1 MKIKLLFTILF
12 LSNLVF
18 SQEEVPFS
26 IRFKDYLRGDLTFIA
41 NNIVNQ
47 NNGKKTDEAYNKQ
60 GENSERNDDLNMS
73 YIDIDN
79 DKSTFS
85 SSSAIFKPTENTKE
99 IVFAG
104 LYWSATY
111 NYPLSFKDNGFYSH
125 EGDRKSNFNEIKIK
139 IPSQKD
145 YSDITGQIIFD
156 GFNNEKYNN
165 NMPYV
170 CFYDLTKMV
179 KSNPYGEYTVANIR
193 STEGYIEG
201 GVSGG
206 WILYFVYKDDKAN
219 ERYITLYDG
228 FASVY
233 DMPIEIKLTDFQT
246 PKTGIFNSKISLAAL
261 EGDANIDGDKVS
273 IKNTSS
279 NTYFPLSSK
288 NRNSQ
293 NLFNSQITIE
303 NEQFLDRNPASLN
316 TLGFDALL
324 ISLDNQNN
332 QIINNSTTQS
342 ELKIESLGDKSYL
355 FSVGFMIDVDKE
367 FYTKITKSPI
377 LGNNKPIT
385 EQRKKTIKT
394 IKTTKPKNNV
404 TNIKIIVKEILP
416 SVKDNDDDFDF
427 ESVEKTLNDTVKLA
441 NKTKLPF

>member
-41 NNIVNQ
+41 NNIVTRND
-47 NNGKKTDEAYNKQ
+47 NKKIGEAYNKQ
-60 GENSERNDDLNMS
+60 NVNSERNDDLNMS

-85 SSSAIFKPTENTKE
+85 SSSAIIKPTKNTKE

-111 NYPLSFKDNGFYSH
+111 NYPLSFKDNGFYSR

-145 YSDITGQIIFD
+145 YSDISGQIIFD
-156 GFNNEKYNN
+156 GINNEKYNDN
-165 NMPYV
+165 TPYV

-179 KSNPYGEYTVANIR
+179 KSNPYGEYTVANIK

-206 WILYFVYKDDKAN
+206 WILYFIYKDDNATQK
-219 ERYITLYDG
+219 YITLYDG
-228 FASVY
+228 FAAVY

-246 PKTGIFNSKISLAAL
+246 PKTGVFNSKISLAAL

-273 IKNTSS
+273 IKNTTN
-279 NTYFPLSSK
+279 NTYFPISSK

-324 ISLDNQNN
+324 LTLDNHNN

-342 ELKIESLGDKSYL
+342 ELKIESVGDKSYL

-367 FYTKITKSPI
+367 FYTKITKNSIPE
-377 LGNNKPIT
+377 NNRLVT
-385 EQRKKTIKT
+385 EKKKETIKT
-394 IKTTKPKNNV
+394 SKPKNNV
-404 TNIKIIVKEILP
+404 TNIKIIVREIP
-416 SVKDNDDDFDF
+416 STVNDIDDI
-427 ESVEKTLNDTVKLA
+427 ESIEKTLSDTIKLA

>member
-47 NNGKKTDEAYNKQ
+47 NNDKKANEAYN
-60 GENSERNDDLNMS
+60 NSEKNDNLNMS

-85 SSSAIFKPTENTKE
+85 SSSAIFRPTENTKE
-99 IVFAG
+99 IIFAG

-111 NYPLSFKDNGFYSH
+111 NYPLSFKENGFYSH

-145 YSDITGQIIFD
+145 YSNITGEIIFD
-156 GFNNEKYNN
+156 GLNNEKYNN
-165 NMPYV
+165 NTPYV

-193 STEGYIEG
+193 STEGYVEG
-201 GVSGG
+201 GISAG

-273 IKNTSS
+273 IKNTSN

-288 NRNSQ
+288 YRNSQ

-303 NEQFLDRNPASLN
+303 NERFLDRNPASLN

-332 QIINNSTTQS
+332 QIIDNSTTQS

-367 FYTKITKSPI
+367 FYTKITKNPI
-377 LGNNKPIT
+377 LDNKSPIT
-385 EQRKKTIKT
+385 EKRRKTIKAN
-394 IKTTKPKNNV
+394 KPKNNV

-416 SVKDNDDDFDF
+416 SVKDSDDFDAK
-427 ESVEKTLNDTVKLA
+427 SVEKLSNDTVKLA
-441 NKTKLPF
+441 NKTRLPF